1 MKQCSFEGCDR
12 PVKSRDL
19 CGGHYKQ
26 KLNLQELRP
35 LNQPGRPRVVKRKCK
50 FEGCIRISSCKGY
63 CESHYD
69 QFRRTGKTKPIVTYP
84 KICIVGGCGKKSRCK
99 GLCNAHYRKMLYDQK
114 RVGGRPNWEKQSPIC
129 SFRGCTRPTRAK
141 NLCDTHYN
149 QLRNTG
155 KMKPIRPPYEPKPCS
170 YEGCDKPH
178 AAKGLC
184 NAHFKQMRAGKE
196 LTDLT
201 DPPRKIPAADKVQ
214 AMQAIA
220 DGMSIRQ
227 AAKKFGIHYGT
238 LIKISRSVSPEK
250 INSELSIAVE
260 ETSKSIESKNREIET
275 LRNRNAVLED
285 QNASLREKLE
295 DARSK
300 ARPEI
305 DYVPA
310 KTHNTVAPGG
320 PTSGWMRDILGQR
333 DLYKEGNDRL
343 VKILERFGI
352 DPQTGERNQQ
362 ELFEDES

>member
-1 MKQCSFEGCDR
+1 MTTCSFEGCGR
-12 PVKSRDL
+12 PVKSRGL
-19 CGGHYKQ
+19 CSVHYRQ
-26 KLNLQELRP
+26 RLHGQELRP
-35 LNQPGRPRVVKRKCK
+35 VNQPGRPRVRKRKCK
-50 FEGCIRISSCKGY
+50 FEGCIRLASCKGY
-63 CESHYD
+63 CDGHYD
-69 QFRRTGKTKPIVTYP
+69 QLRRKGETKPIVKQS
-84 KICIVGGCGKKSRCK
+84 KICTVGGCGKKSRCK
-99 GLCNAHYRKMLYDQK
+99 GLCTAHYRKMLYDRK
-114 RVGGRPNWEKQSPIC
+114 RVGKQANWNKQNPIC
-129 SFRGCTRPTRAK
+129 SFRGCSRPTRAK

-155 KMKPIRPPYEPKPCS
+155 KMTAIRPPRVEKPCS

-201 DPPRKIPAADKVQ
+201 DPPRRIPATDKVR

-227 AAKKFGIHYGT
+227 AAKQFGIHYGT
-238 LIKISRSVSPEK
+238 LIKISRSVNSDK
-250 INSELSIAVE
+250 INSELSNAVE
-260 ETSKSIESKNREIET
+260 ETSKSIETKDREIAN

-310 KTHNTVAPGG
+310 KTHNTVAPGA
-320 PTSGWMRDILGQR
+320 PTSGWMRDVLAQR

-343 VKILERFGI
+343 VGILERFGI